1 MLRALIEHMKHLI
14 TGAIYL
20 IYANAVQD
28 DCLSALLQQGIMSEV
43 KTIFSELGD
52 KGGTSK
58 FR

>member
-1 MLRALIEHMKHLI
+1 MKHLI